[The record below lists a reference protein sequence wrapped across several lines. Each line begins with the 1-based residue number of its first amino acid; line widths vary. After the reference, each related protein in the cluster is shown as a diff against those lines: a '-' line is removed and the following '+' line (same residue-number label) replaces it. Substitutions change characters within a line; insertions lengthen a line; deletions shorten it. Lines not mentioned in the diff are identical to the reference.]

1 MPLSSGKARIYD
13 ESDEQN
19 VVTGSESITRSIDAD
34 LNTKL
39 NELRERILPV
49 FLYCQAKK
57 GDLELRKSWENHEDR
72 NKKYLYAYY
81 SGLFCRILCLMETP
95 SKVTDTLFDE
105 CEALLEK
112 YHWYD
117 IQEAD
122 LELFRSGNSYDCEIP
137 VALEFIDGVDNVVWK
152 DSGFGNGR
160 DAVCLKME
168 HSSWTFADVRGSVS
182 LDK

>member
-39 NELRERILPV
+39 NELRKRILPV
-49 FLYCQAKK
+49 LLCCQAKK
-57 GDLELRKSWENHEDR
+57 SDLELYRDWDNREDR
-72 NKKYLYAYY
+72 NKKFFYAYY
-81 SGLFCRILCLMETP
+81 SGLFCRILCLLDTS
-95 SKVTDTLFDE
+95 SKVTDTLLCE

-117 IQEAD
+117 LQDDD
-122 LELFRSGNSYDCEIP
+122 LEKFVSGGTYACEVP
-137 VALEFIDGVDNVVWK
+137 EALAFIDDVDNVAWK